1 MLSPS
6 ALGNR
11 YRVDHELGRGGM
23 AAVYEAEDVAHHRRV
38 AIKVLDSTVGA
49 ALGAERF
56 LREIQVAA
64 GLQHPN
70 ILPVF
75 DSGES
80 ATGGL
85 LFYVMP
91 VVHGASLRARL
102 EQERQLPIDEAV
114 RIASQVAAALDYAH
128 ERGIVHR
135 DIKPENVLLDGDH
148 AFVADFGLAKSLEA
162 ANDSLTATGIALG
175 TPAYMSPE
183 QASGERVDRR
193 TDIYALGCLLYEML
207 AGEPPF
213 TGSSA
218 QAVIAKRMA
227 GPAPKVSVLRDG
239 VPPNVEAAVSRALSR
254 APADRFATAGEFA
267 GAILAP
273 PRQQDAGARSAA
285 TVRRVT
291 IISVGAVLVLGAAAL
306 WSRMYSTFLAPMPRP
321 SAAHRWPGTD
331 DSIAYDLYVKG
342 QAQEARRS
350 EQSTS
355 RAVDLY
361 RQSLARD
368 SGFASAWA
376 GLARSLQFA
385 QLWRYHVAT
394 TPVES
399 LVPVMVRASER
410 AVELDSGSAEVW
422 LARAQALRG
431 IDPTSRQGMLDAVQ
445 RAIRIDSTRAE
456 AWTLLGN
463 VWADSLE
470 PRRAIDAYRRAIA
483 VNPKQANAMGY
494 LSLLYLW
501 NGKVDSALVWS
512 DSGTRVDPG
521 QIFARQALGFTRRA
535 RHEWPMAETQFQ
547 AVLNIGTGSD
557 RVEAWAGL
565 AEVAWQRG
573 DRHAAD
579 TLMAH
584 GLAGAD
590 TLHPALHDAVYLA
603 WGLAAIG
610 RRDAALRLLERYA
623 PRFDSHF
630 QQHLEGDP
638 VLDALRPDPR
648 FIQLLRRAPTK
659 VMMRTPSA
667 NTRP

>member
-6 ALGNR
+6 ALGSQ

-23 AAVYEAEDVAHHRRV
+23 ATVYEADDIARHRQV
-38 AIKVLDSTVGA
+38 AIKVLDSSVGA

-70 ILPVF
+70 ILPVY

-80 ATGGL
+80 DAGGL
-85 LFYVMP
+85 LYYVMP
-91 VVHGASLRARL
+91 VVRGASLRARL

-162 ANDSLTATGIALG
+162 ASDSLTATGIALG

-183 QASGERVDRR
+183 QASGDRVDRR
-193 TDIYALGCLLYEML
+193 TDIYALGCLLYEMI

-227 GPAPKVSVLRDG
+227 GPAPSVNVLRDN
-239 VPPNVEAAVSRALSR
+239 VPPNLEAAVARALSR
-254 APADRFATAGEFA
+254 TPADRFATAREFA

-285 TVRRVT
+285 ALRRVA
-291 IISVGAVLVLGAAAL
+291 IIGGGALLVLGAAAV
-306 WSRMYSTFLAPMPRP
+306 WSRAYSTFVAPMARVSP
-321 SAAHRWPGTD
+321 SHRWLGTD
-331 DSIAYDLYVKG
+331 DSIAYDLYLKG
-342 QAQEARRS
+342 KGQEARRS
-350 EQSTS
+350 EQSTN

-361 RQSLARD
+361 RESLGRD

-385 QLWRYHVAT
+385 QLWRYHVSSA
-394 TPVES
+394 PADS
-399 LVPVMVRASER
+399 LVPMMVRASER

-431 IDPTSRQGMLDAVQ
+431 IDPTSRRGMLDAAQ
-445 RAIRIDSTRAE
+445 RAIRIDSTSPE
-456 AWTLLGN
+456 AWLLLGN

-470 PRRAIDAYRRAIA
+470 PRPAIDAYRRAIA
-483 VNPKQANAMGY
+483 INPKQANAMGY

-501 NGKVDSALVWS
+501 NGNVDSALVWA

-521 QIFARQALGFTRRA
+521 QIFARQSLGFARRA
-535 RHEWPMAETQFQ
+535 RREWAMAETEYQ

-557 RVEAWAGL
+557 RVEGWAGL
-565 AEVAWQRG
+565 AELAWQRG
-573 DRHAAD
+573 DHRAAY
-579 TLMAH
+579 TFVAH
-584 GLAGAD
+584 GFAGAD
-590 TLHPALHDAVYLA
+590 TLHPTLHDAVYLA

-610 RRDAALRLLERYA
+610 QRDAALRLLEHYE

-630 QQHLEGDP
+630 QLHLEGDP
-638 VLDALRPDPR
+638 ALDALRSDRR
-648 FIQLLRRAPTK
+648 FIQLLRRP
-659 VMMRTPSA
+659 R
-667 NTRP
+667 R

>member
-1 MLSPS
+1 
-6 ALGNR
+6 
-11 YRVDHELGRGGM
+11 M
-23 AAVYEAEDVAHHRRV
+23 AAVYEADDIAHHRQV
-38 AIKVLDSTVGA
+38 AIKVLDSSVGA
-49 ALGAERF
+49 AVGAERF

-70 ILPVF
+70 ILPVY

-80 ATGGL
+80 AVGGL
-85 LFYVMP
+85 LYYVMP
-91 VVHGASLRARL
+91 IVRGASLRARL

-114 RIASQVAAALDYAH
+114 RVASQIAAALDYAH

-148 AFVADFGLAKSLEA
+148 AFVADFGLAKSLESA
-162 ANDSLTATGIALG
+162 SDSLTATGIALG

-227 GPAPKVSVLRDG
+227 GPAPSVNVLRDN
-239 VPPNVEAAVSRALSR
+239 VPPNIEAAVARALSR
-254 APADRFATAGEFA
+254 APADRFATAREFA

-273 PRQQDAGARSAA
+273 PREQGAGAMSAA
-285 TVRRVT
+285 AVRRAA
-291 IISVGAVLVLGAAAL
+291 IIGGGALFVLGAAAV
-306 WSRMYSTFLAPMPRP
+306 WSRAYSTFVAPIERV
-321 SAAHRWPGTD
+321 SSLHRWPGTD
-331 DSIAYDLYVKG
+331 DSLAYDFYLKG
-342 QAQEARRS
+342 KAQEARRS
-350 EQSTS
+350 EQATS

-368 SGFASAWA
+368 SGFATAWA
-376 GLARSLQFA
+376 GLASALQFA
-385 QLWRYHVAT
+385 QLWRYHVASA
-394 TPVES
+394 PVES
-399 LVPVMVRASER
+399 LVPIMVRASER

-431 IDPTSRQGMLDAVQ
+431 IDPTSRRGMLDAVQ

-456 AWTLLGN
+456 AWLLLGN

-483 VNPKQANAMGY
+483 INPRQANAMGY
-494 LSLLYLW
+494 LSFLYLW
-501 NGKVDSALVWS
+501 NGNVDSALVWG
-512 DSGTRVDPG
+512 DSGTKVDPG
-521 QIFARQALGFTRRA
+521 QIFARQALGFVRRA
-535 RHEWPMAETQFQ
+535 RREWAMAETEYQ

-557 RVEAWAGL
+557 RAEAWAGL
-565 AEVAWQRG
+565 AELAWERG
-573 DRHAAD
+573 DRRAAD
-579 TLMAH
+579 TLVVH

-590 TLHPALHDAVYLA
+590 TLHPTLHDAVYLS

-610 RRDAALRLLERYA
+610 RRDAAFRLLERYE

-638 VLDALRPDPR
+638 VLDALRSDRR
-648 FIQLLRRAPTK
+648 FIRLLRRP
-659 VMMRTPSA
+659 RT
-667 NTRP
+667 

>member
-6 ALGNR
+6 ALGDK

-23 AAVYEAEDVAHHRRV
+23 ATVYEADDVARHRQV
-38 AIKVLDSTVGA
+38 AIKVLDSSVGA
-49 ALGAERF
+49 AVGAERF

-70 ILPVF
+70 ILPVY

-80 ATGGL
+80 EAGGL
-85 LFYVMP
+85 LYYVMP

-135 DIKPENVLLDGDH
+135 DIKPENILLDGDH

-193 TDIYALGCLLYEML
+193 TDIYALGCLFYEML

-227 GPAPKVSVLRDG
+227 GPAPSVSVLRDN
-239 VPPNVEAAVSRALSR
+239 VPRNLEAAAARALSR
-254 APADRFATAGEFA
+254 APADRFATAREFA

-273 PRQQDAGARSAA
+273 PREQDAGARSAA
-285 TVRRVT
+285 LRRVA
-291 IISVGAVLVLGAAAL
+291 IIGAGALLVIGAAAV
-306 WSRMYSTFLAPMPRP
+306 WSRAYSTFVAPMARA
-321 SAAHRWPGTD
+321 SSSHRWPGTD

-342 QAQEARRS
+342 KAQEARRS

-361 RQSLARD
+361 RQSLVRD

-376 GLARSLQFA
+376 GLARALQFG
-385 QLWRYHVAT
+385 QIWRYRVAS

-422 LARAQALRG
+422 LARAQALRA
-431 IDPTSRQGMLDAVQ
+431 IDPTSRRGMLDAVQ
-445 RAIRIDSTRAE
+445 RAIRIDSTSPE
-456 AWTLLGN
+456 AWLLLGN

-470 PRRAIDAYRRAIA
+470 PRPAIDAYRRAIA
-483 VNPKQANAMGY
+483 INPKQANAMGY

-501 NGKVDSALVWS
+501 NGNVDSALVWA

-521 QIFARQALGFTRRA
+521 QIFARQSLGFARRA
-535 RHEWPMAETQFQ
+535 RREWAMAETEYQ

-557 RVEAWAGL
+557 RVEGWAGL
-565 AEVAWQRG
+565 AELAWQRG
-573 DRHAAD
+573 DHRAAV
-579 TLMAH
+579 MFVAH
-584 GLAGAD
+584 GFAGAD
-590 TLHPALHDAVYLA
+590 TLHPTLHDAVYLA
-603 WGLAAIG
+603 WGLAAIDQ
-610 RRDAALRLLERYA
+610 RDAALRLLERYE

-638 VLDALRPDPR
+638 TLDALRSDRR
-648 FIQLLRRAPTK
+648 FIQLLRRP
-659 VMMRTPSA
+659 R
-667 NTRP
+667 R

>member
-6 ALGNR
+6 ALGSG
-11 YRVDHELGRGGM
+11 YRLDHELGRGGM
-23 AAVYEAEDVAHHRRV
+23 ATVYEADDIARHRQVAV
-38 AIKVLDSTVGA
+38 KVLDSSVGA

-70 ILPVF
+70 ILPVY

-80 ATGGL
+80 ETGGL
-85 LFYVMP
+85 LYYVMP
-91 VVHGASLRARL
+91 VVRGASLRARL

-128 ERGIVHR
+128 ERGIIHR
-135 DIKPENVLLDGDH
+135 DIKPENVLLDGGH
-148 AFVADFGLAKSLEA
+148 AFVADFGLAKSLES

-193 TDIYALGCLLYEML
+193 TDVYALGCLLYEML

-227 GPAPKVSVLRDG
+227 GPAPKVSVLRDN
-239 VPPNVEAAVSRALSR
+239 VPPNLEAAVARALSR
-254 APADRFATAGEFA
+254 APADRFATAREFA

-273 PRQQDAGARSAA
+273 PRERGAGAMPAA
-285 TVRRVT
+285 AVRRVA
-291 IISVGAVLVLGAAAL
+291 IIGGGALLVLGAAAV
-306 WSRMYSTFLAPMPRP
+306 WSRAYSTFVAPMARA
-321 SAAHRWPGTD
+321 SSSHRWPGTD
-331 DSIAYDLYVKG
+331 DSLAYDFYLKAK
-342 QAQEARRS
+342 AQEVRRS

-361 RQSLARD
+361 RQSLVRD

-376 GLARSLQFA
+376 GMARSLQFA
-385 QLWRYHVAT
+385 QIWHYRVAS

-410 AVELDSGSAEVW
+410 AVELDSGSVEVW

-431 IDPTSRQGMLDAVQ
+431 IDPTSRRGMLDAVQ
-445 RAIRIDSTRAE
+445 RAIRLDSTQAD
-456 AWTLLGN
+456 AWTILGN

-470 PRRAIDAYRRAIA
+470 SRRAIDAYRRAIA
-483 VNPKQANAMGY
+483 INSKQASAMGY

-501 NGKVDSALVWS
+501 NGNVDSALVWS
-512 DSGTRVDPG
+512 DSGTKVDPG
-521 QIFARQALGFTRRA
+521 QIFARQALGFARRA
-535 RHEWPMAETQFQ
+535 RHDWPMAEAEYQ

-565 AEVAWQRG
+565 AELAWQRG
-573 DRHAAD
+573 DRRAAD
-579 TLMAH
+579 TLMTR
-584 GLAGAD
+584 GLAAAD

-610 RRDAALRLLERYA
+610 RRDAALRLLERYQ

-638 VLDALRPDPR
+638 VLDALRSDRR
-648 FIQLLRRAPTK
+648 FIQLLRRPPT
-659 VMMRTPSA
+659 
-667 NTRP
+667 

>member
-11 YRVDHELGRGGM
+11 YRVDHELGHGGM
-23 AAVYEAEDVAHHRRV
+23 AAVYEADDVAHHRRV

-49 ALGAERF
+49 AVGAERF
-56 LREIQVAA
+56 QREIQVAA

-80 ATGGL
+80 ETGGL

-91 VVHGASLRARL
+91 VVRGASLRARI
-102 EQERQLPIDEAV
+102 ERERMLPIDDAV
-114 RIASQVAAALDYAH
+114 RIASEVAAALDYAH

-135 DIKPENVLLDGDH
+135 DIKPENILLDGDH

-227 GPAPKVSVLRDG
+227 GPAPKVSVLRDS

-254 APADRFATAGEFA
+254 APADRFETAGEFA

-285 TVRRVT
+285 AVRRAA
-291 IISVGAVLVLGAAAL
+291 IIGVGAVLVLGAAAL
-306 WSRMYSTFLAPMPRP
+306 WSRMYSTFVAPMARA
-321 SAAHRWPGTD
+321 SVAHRWPGTD

-385 QLWRYHVAT
+385 QLWRYHVAS

-399 LVPVMVRASER
+399 LVPIMVRASER

-431 IDPTSRQGMLDAVQ
+431 IDPTSRRGMLDAVR
-445 RAIRIDSTRAE
+445 RALLRDSTRAD
-456 AWTLLGN
+456 AWMLLGN
-463 VWADSLE
+463 IWADSLE
-470 PRRAIDAYRRAIA
+470 PRQAVTAYRRAIA
-483 VNPKQANAMGY
+483 INPKHANAMGY
-494 LSLLYLW
+494 LSFLYLW
-501 NGKVDSALVWS
+501 NGNVDSALVWA
-512 DSGTRVDPG
+512 DSGTKVDPG
-521 QIFARQALGFTRRA
+521 QIFARQALGLARRA
-535 RHEWPMAETQFQ
+535 RHESALAATEFEAVVRIVTGPDRAE
-547 AVLNIGTGSD
+547 G
-557 RVEAWAGL
+557 WAGL
-565 AEVAWQRG
+565 AELAWQRG
-573 DRHAAD
+573 DRRAAD
-579 TLMAH
+579 TLMMR

-590 TLHPALHDAVYLA
+590 TVHPALHDAVYLA
-603 WGLAAIG
+603 WGLAGTG
-610 RRDAALRLLERYA
+610 RRDAALRLLERYE

-638 VLDALRPDPR
+638 ALDSLRSDRR
-648 FIQLLRRAPTK
+648 FIRLLRRAPAK
-659 VMMRTPSA
+659 I
-667 NTRP
+667 

>member
-1 MLSPS
+1 
-6 ALGNR
+6 
-11 YRVDHELGRGGM
+11 M
-23 AAVYEAEDVAHHRRV
+23 ATVYEADDVAHHRSV
-38 AIKVLDSTVGA
+38 AIKVLDSSVGA

-70 ILPVF
+70 ILPVY

-80 ATGGL
+80 EAGGL

-91 VVHGASLRARL
+91 LVRGASLRARL

-135 DIKPENVLLDGDH
+135 DIKPENVLLDGGH
-148 AFVADFGLAKSLEA
+148 AFVADFGLAKSLEG

-183 QASGERVDRR
+183 QAAGERVDRR
-193 TDIYALGCLLYEML
+193 TDIYALGCLLYEMI

-227 GPAPKVSVLRDG
+227 GPAPSVSVLRDN
-239 VPPNVEAAVSRALSR
+239 VPPNLAAAAARALSR
-254 APADRFATAGEFA
+254 APADRFATAREFA

-273 PRQQDAGARSAA
+273 PREKSSGATSAA
-285 TVRRVT
+285 AVRRVA
-291 IISVGAVLVLGAAAL
+291 IIGGGALLVLGAAAV
-306 WSRMYSTFLAPMPRP
+306 WSRAYSTFVAPMARA
-321 SAAHRWPGTD
+321 SSSHRWPGTD
-331 DSIAYDLYVKG
+331 DSIAYDLYLRGK
-342 QAQEARRS
+342 AQEARRS
-350 EQSTS
+350 EQSTN

-368 SGFASAWA
+368 SGLATAWA
-376 GLARSLQFA
+376 GMARALQFA
-385 QLWRYHVAT
+385 QLWRYHVASV
-394 TPVES
+394 PRES

-422 LARAQALRG
+422 LARAQALRA
-431 IDPTSRQGMLDAVQ
+431 IDPTSRRGMLDAVQ
-445 RAIRIDSTRAE
+445 RALRIDSTQAD
-456 AWTLLGN
+456 AWTLLGTI
-463 VWADSLE
+463 WADSLE
-470 PRRAIDAYRRAIA
+470 PRRAIDAYRRAISI
-483 VNPKQANAMGY
+483 NQKQANAMGY
-494 LSLLYLW
+494 LSFLYLW
-501 NGKVDSALVWS
+501 TGKIDSALVWG

-521 QIFARQALGFTRRA
+521 QIFARQALGFARRA
-535 RHEWPMAETQFQ
+535 RREWAMAETEYQ

-557 RVEAWAGL
+557 RVEGWAGL
-565 AEVAWQRG
+565 AELAWQRG
-573 DRHAAD
+573 DHHAAD
-579 TLMAH
+579 TLIAH

-590 TLHPALHDAVYLA
+590 TLHPTLHDAVYLA
-603 WGLAAIG
+603 WGLAATG
-610 RRDAALRLLERYA
+610 RRDAALRLLERYE

-638 VLDALRPDPR
+638 VLDALRSDRR
-648 FIQLLRRAPTK
+648 FIQLLRRPHQ
-659 VMMRTPSA
+659 
-667 NTRP
+667 

>member
-6 ALGNR
+6 ALGIR

-23 AAVYEAEDVAHHRRV
+23 ATVYEADDIAHHRQV
-38 AIKVLDSTVGA
+38 AIKVLDSSVGA

-70 ILPVF
+70 ILPVY

-80 ATGGL
+80 EAGGL
-85 LFYVMP
+85 LYYVMP
-91 VVHGASLRARL
+91 VVRGASLRARL

-135 DIKPENVLLDGDH
+135 DIKPENVLLEGGH
-148 AFVADFGLAKSLEA
+148 AFVADFGLAKSLEG

-183 QASGERVDRR
+183 QATGERVDRR
-193 TDIYALGCLLYEML
+193 TDIYALGCLLYEMI

-227 GPAPKVSVLRDG
+227 GPAPSVNVLRDN
-239 VPPNVEAAVSRALSR
+239 VPRTIEAAVARALSR

-273 PRQQDAGARSAA
+273 PREQNAGARSAA
-285 TVRRVT
+285 AVRRVA
-291 IISVGAVLVLGAAAL
+291 IIGGGALLVLGAAAV
-306 WSRMYSTFLAPMPRP
+306 WSRAYSTFVAPMARA
-321 SAAHRWPGTD
+321 SASHRWPGTD
-331 DSIAYDLYVKG
+331 DSIAYDLYLKG
-342 QAQEARRS
+342 KAQEARRS
-350 EQSTS
+350 EQSTG

-361 RQSLARD
+361 RQSVAHD

-376 GLARSLQFA
+376 GLARSAQFA
-385 QLWRYHVAT
+385 QIWRYRVASA
-394 TPVES
+394 PAES
-399 LVPVMVRASER
+399 LVPIMVRASER

-431 IDPTSRQGMLDAVQ
+431 IDPTSRRGMLDAVQ
-445 RAIRIDSTRAE
+445 RAIRIDSTSPE
-456 AWTLLGN
+456 AWMLLGN

-483 VNPKQANAMGY
+483 INPKQANAMGY

-501 NGKVDSALVWS
+501 NGKVDSALVWG
-512 DSGTRVDPG
+512 DSGSSVDPG
-521 QIFARQALGFTRRA
+521 QIFARQAVGFARRA
-535 RHEWPMAETQFQ
+535 RHEWPMAETEYE
-547 AVLNIGTGSD
+547 AVVRIGTGPD
-557 RVEAWAGL
+557 RVEGWAGL
-565 AEVAWQRG
+565 AELAWKRG
-573 DRHAAD
+573 DHHAAD
-579 TLMAH
+579 TLIAR

-590 TLHPALHDAVYLA
+590 TLHPTLHDAVYLA

-610 RRDAALRLLERYA
+610 RRDAALRLLERYE

-638 VLDALRPDPR
+638 SLDALRSDRR
-648 FIQLLRRAPTK
+648 FIQLLRRP
-659 VMMRTPSA
+659 R
-667 NTRP
+667 R